1 MKFSMVVLVISQAGF
16 TSYDSF
22 ESQSSLDADG
32 IFVRHHFVN
41 PFQDWL
47 WHDLSQICQLAKKE
61 LKK

>member
-1 MKFSMVVLVISQAGF
+1 MKFCMVVLVISQAGF

-22 ESQSSLDADG
+22 ESKSPLCADG
-32 IFVRHHFVN
+32 TFVRHQFVN
-41 PFQDWL
+41 PSQDWL